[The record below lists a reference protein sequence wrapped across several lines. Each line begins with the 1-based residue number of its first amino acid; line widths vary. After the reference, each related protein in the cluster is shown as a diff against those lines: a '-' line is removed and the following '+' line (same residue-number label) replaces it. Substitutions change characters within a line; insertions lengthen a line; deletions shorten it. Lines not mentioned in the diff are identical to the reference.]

1 MKFCQKITMLL
12 SDVCLSHTPGL
23 SQEQRGLGRPKLAQ
37 RYPTSHV
44 TRTPLSGSKDQRS
57 PGCFTHLGLNAE
69 AGTAVTV
76 RTYWARETTAVVS
89 ARRCARRWGAH
100 GGRRGA
106 GGYRVAMCTASHT
119 SDSTEPHKNAYGIKP
134 GVTSQSLRIRTP
146 IF

>member
-23 SQEQRGLGRPKLAQ
+23 SQEQRGLGRPTLAQ

-57 PGCFTHLGLNAE
+57 PGCFTHLGLNAWGRYSGDRE
-69 AGTAVTV
+69 NVLGVGNYCCCVCSAV
-76 RTYWARETTAVVS
+76 RQAL
-89 ARRCARRWGAH
+89 
-100 GGRRGA
+100 GRPRGEERG